1 MLPCCSG
8 SIFSPGTLNRSVF
21 RLDEYGYRER
31 MLLPYYFL
39 GGGVGRWGGGGWGG
53 LIHSL
58 LPSVSVAATNYFLFW
73 NSKPKESAF
82 TLEQGSI
89 FHLNDDDSFHKS
101 RGETLSLVECAEE
114 SEIPN
119 TPLNDLCLRMSKLSC
134 KQMSSTSRFIS
145 RELYLAGA

>member
-1 MLPCCSG
+1 MNIAIMKECCSHIFIYLF
-8 SIFSPGTLNRSVF
+8 IFS
-21 RLDEYGYRER
+21 
-31 MLLPYYFL
+31 
-39 GGGVGRWGGGGWGG
+39 GGGRWEGGWGG

-58 LPSVSVAATNYFLFW
+58 LPSVSVAATNYFPFW

-101 RGETLSLVECAEE
+101 RGETLSLVERAEE